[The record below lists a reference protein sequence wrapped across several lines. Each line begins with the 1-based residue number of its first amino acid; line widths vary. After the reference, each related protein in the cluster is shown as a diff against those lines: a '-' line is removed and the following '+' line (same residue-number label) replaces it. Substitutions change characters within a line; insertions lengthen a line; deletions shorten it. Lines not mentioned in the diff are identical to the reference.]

1 MMKLIRSYNIKH
13 MRKSISCDSFFF
25 NGYTRPL
32 INSYG
37 KFLHYICV
45 NNINISKKARQYA
58 LKLYF
63 ERFKMYQ
70 NSNHQVTHHFV
81 ERFPK

>member
-1 MMKLIRSYNIKH
+1 

-37 KFLHYICV
+37 RFLRYVAI
-45 NNINISKKARQYA
+45 NNIHISKKVRQYA
-58 LKLYF
+58 LRLYF
-63 ERFKMYQ
+63 DRLKMYQ
-70 NSNHQVTHHFV
+70 NSNHQIGRHFANTV
-81 ERFPK
+81 PK

>member
-1 MMKLIRSYNIKH
+1 

-37 KFLHYICV
+37 KFLRYVAI
-45 NNINISKKARQYA
+45 NNIHISKKARQYA

-63 ERFKMYQ
+63 ERLKMYQ
-70 NSNHQVTHHFV
+70 NSNRQVVRRFV
-81 ERFPK
+81 YTFPW

>member
-1 MMKLIRSYNIKH
+1 MKLIHSYNIKKN

-37 KFLHYICV
+37 KFLRYVAI
-45 NNINISKKARQYA
+45 NNIHISKKSRQYA

-63 ERFKMYQ
+63 ER
-70 NSNHQVTHHFV
+70 S
-81 ERFPK
+81 R

>member
-1 MMKLIRSYNIKH
+1 MKLIHSYNIKR
-13 MRKSISCDSFFF
+13 MRKSISCNSFFF

-37 KFLHYICV
+37 KFLQYVAI
-45 NNINISKKARQYA
+45 NNIHISKKARQYA

-63 ERFKMYQ
+63 DRLKVFQ
-70 NSNHQVTHHFV
+70 NSNHQVGRRFV
-81 ERFPK
+81 TKFPW

>member
-1 MMKLIRSYNIKH
+1 

-37 KFLHYICV
+37 KFLRYVAI
-45 NNINISKKARQYA
+45 NNIDISKKARQYA

-63 ERFKMYQ
+63 ERLKMYQ
-70 NSNHQVTHHFV
+70 NSNRQVV
-81 ERFPK
+81 RRFAYTFPW